1 MEQTKVALKNMT
13 EDELKEFIVSLGEK
27 AFRGTQIFSWIYK
40 GARTFD
46 DMKNI
51 PKSLK
56 EKLEEVSYIGNIEKE
71 LRLESKIDRT
81 KKYLFALN
89 DGNIIETV
97 MMDYEDRV
105 TVCISNQV
113 GCRMGCN
120 FCASTLEGLIRNLE
134 PWEIL
139 DQIMKVQEDIG
150 KRVSNLVLMGSGEP
164 LDNFENTKKFLK
176 LVNEKNGLNI
186 GYRHITLSTCGL
198 VPRMYEL
205 ADLGLPINLA
215 LSLHSPFDEK
225 EER

>member
-56 EKLEEVSYIGNIEKE
+56 EKLQEVSYIGNIEKE

-105 TVCISNQV
+105 TV
-113 GCRMGCN
+113 
-120 FCASTLEGLIRNLE
+120 
-134 PWEIL
+134 
-139 DQIMKVQEDIG
+139 
-150 KRVSNLVLMGSGEP
+150 
-164 LDNFENTKKFLK
+164 
-176 LVNEKNGLNI
+176 
-186 GYRHITLSTCGL
+186 
-198 VPRMYEL
+198 
-205 ADLGLPINLA
+205 
-215 LSLHSPFDEK
+215 
-225 EER
+225 